1 MDLQQLFEEIL
12 PGNRLPAQQV
22 TSVTCDSRQVRR
34 GSVFVCIA
42 GSLTDGHN
50 YVVQALQRGAIL
62 VVAQRDCGVPN
73 QLLFPDTRIVYA
85 RLCAAFFGYPAR
97 KLKLLGVTGTNGKT
111 TTAWLTH
118 HALIQLGVRA
128 GLIGTICNRVGEQS
142 IPARYTT
149 PDAWEL
155 QELLAQMLQC
165 GCTHVV
171 MEASSQALEQKR
183 LYGCFFA
190 CAAFTNLTPE
200 HLDYHGDVESYF
212 QAKRELFS
220 RCGAAAVN
228 TADAYGQRL
237 YRELTERGDYP
248 VTAFGPADAELHAEN
263 ISLQADRCSCTVCY
277 NGKRCEAILGLPGSF
292 SVENMLTAV
301 GLLLHCG
308 YSLQESVAALC
319 SCKGVPGRT
328 EVCLSQDGIT
338 VIRDYAHTPDSL
350 TKVLQMLR
358 GFCKGRLLT
367 VFGCPGRR
375 DRAKRPLMLKAVCQG
390 ADLAVMTADNPREEP
405 LEQIFEDAL
414 AGFCNDKHRMR
425 VIPDRRE
432 AICGRCKTAA
442 EGTFCCW
449 PERDT
454 RIIRCWRTGRFTLMN
469 ARLCRKA
476 MRFCSPHKEKGKTAA
491 EFYRKRISFKL

>member
-118 HALIQLGVRA
+118 HALIQLGVKA

-200 HLDYHGDVESYF
+200 HLDYHGDVESYY

-220 RCGAAAVN
+220 QCGAAVVN

-237 YRELTERGDYP
+237 YRELSERGEYP
-248 VTAFGPADAELHAEN
+248 VAAFGSSETELYAEN

-277 NGKRCEAILGLPGSF
+277 NGERCEAILGLPGSF

-319 SCKGVPGRT
+319 SCKGVPGST
-328 EVCLSQDGIT
+328 EV
-338 VIRDYAHTPDSL
+338 
-350 TKVLQMLR
+350 
-358 GFCKGRLLT
+358 
-367 VFGCPGRR
+367 
-375 DRAKRPLMLKAVCQG
+375 
-390 ADLAVMTADNPREEP
+390 
-405 LEQIFEDAL
+405 
-414 AGFCNDKHRMR
+414 
-425 VIPDRRE
+425 
-432 AICGRCKTAA
+432 
-442 EGTFCCW
+442 
-449 PERDT
+449 
-454 RIIRCWRTGRFTLMN
+454 
-469 ARLCRKA
+469 
-476 MRFCSPHKEKGKTAA
+476 
-491 EFYRKRISFKL
+491 

>member
-220 RCGAAAVN
+220 QCGAAAVN

-237 YRELTERGDYP
+237 YRELTEWGEYP
-248 VTAFGPADAELHAEN
+248 VAAFGSSETELYAEN

-375 DRAKRPLMLKAVCQG
+375 DRTKRPLMLKAVCQG
-390 ADLAVMTADNPREEP
+390 ADLVVMTADNPREEP

-432 AICGRCKTAA
+432 AILWALQNCRGGDILLLAGKGHEDYQVLADRTVYFDECQIVQEGYAVLQSAQREGKNGGRILQKKD
-442 EGTFCCW
+442 F
-449 PERDT
+449 
-454 RIIRCWRTGRFTLMN
+454 I
-469 ARLCRKA
+469 
-476 MRFCSPHKEKGKTAA
+476 
-491 EFYRKRISFKL
+491 

>member
-118 HALIQLGVRA
+118 HALIQLGVKA

-171 MEASSQALEQKR
+171 MEASSQAVEQKR
-183 LYGCFFA
+183 L
-190 CAAFTNLTPE
+190 
-200 HLDYHGDVESYF
+200 
-212 QAKRELFS
+212 
-220 RCGAAAVN
+220 
-228 TADAYGQRL
+228 
-237 YRELTERGDYP
+237 
-248 VTAFGPADAELHAEN
+248 
-263 ISLQADRCSCTVCY
+263 
-277 NGKRCEAILGLPGSF
+277 
-292 SVENMLTAV
+292 
-301 GLLLHCG
+301 
-308 YSLQESVAALC
+308 
-319 SCKGVPGRT
+319 
-328 EVCLSQDGIT
+328 
-338 VIRDYAHTPDSL
+338 
-350 TKVLQMLR
+350 
-358 GFCKGRLLT
+358 
-367 VFGCPGRR
+367 
-375 DRAKRPLMLKAVCQG
+375 
-390 ADLAVMTADNPREEP
+390 
-405 LEQIFEDAL
+405 
-414 AGFCNDKHRMR
+414 
-425 VIPDRRE
+425 
-432 AICGRCKTAA
+432 
-442 EGTFCCW
+442 
-449 PERDT
+449 
-454 RIIRCWRTGRFTLMN
+454 
-469 ARLCRKA
+469 
-476 MRFCSPHKEKGKTAA
+476 
-491 EFYRKRISFKL
+491 

>member
-1 MDLQQLFEEIL
+1 
-12 PGNRLPAQQV
+12 
-22 TSVTCDSRQVRR
+22 
-34 GSVFVCIA
+34 
-42 GSLTDGHN
+42 
-50 YVVQALQRGAIL
+50 
-62 VVAQRDCGVPN
+62 
-73 QLLFPDTRIVYA
+73 
-85 RLCAAFFGYPAR
+85 
-97 KLKLLGVTGTNGKT
+97 
-111 TTAWLTH
+111 
-118 HALIQLGVRA
+118 
-128 GLIGTICNRVGEQS
+128 
-142 IPARYTT
+142 
-149 PDAWEL
+149 
-155 QELLAQMLQC
+155 MLQC

-220 RCGAAAVN
+220 QCGAAAVN

-237 YRELTERGDYP
+237 YRELTERGEYP

-301 GLLLHCG
+301 GLLLYCG
-308 YSLQESVAALC
+308 YPLQESVAALC

-375 DRAKRPLMLKAVCQG
+375 DRTKRPLMLKAVCQG
-390 ADLAVMTADNPREEP
+390 ADLVVMTADNPREEP

-432 AICGRCKTAA
+432 AILWALQNCRGGDILLLAGKGHEDYQVLADRTVYFDERQIVQEGYAVLQSAQREGKNGGRILQKKD
-442 EGTFCCW
+442 F
-449 PERDT
+449 
-454 RIIRCWRTGRFTLMN
+454 I
-469 ARLCRKA
+469 
-476 MRFCSPHKEKGKTAA
+476 
-491 EFYRKRISFKL
+491 